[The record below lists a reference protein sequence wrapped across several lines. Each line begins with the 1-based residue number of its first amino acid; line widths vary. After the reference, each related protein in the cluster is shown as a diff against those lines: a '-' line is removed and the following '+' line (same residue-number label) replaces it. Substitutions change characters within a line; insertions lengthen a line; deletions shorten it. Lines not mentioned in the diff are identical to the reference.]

1 MIYKSIAG
9 AFSVILWVLVFLPGL
24 IISSAP
30 YRQQL
35 DSGVFTSKAIF
46 MTLITYTVTNVA
58 ILCCLAGVIGA
69 ATRMIVDAA
78 KHNGQKQKDN
88 FHFAGIM
95 LAGVM
100 RSFLIYL
107 LFISGIYLATNAP
120 FANPTQE
127 QYVRVAG
134 MISLFAFIAGYEPK
148 FFGRIMESF
157 STSMPKSKR

>member
-9 AFSVILWVLVFLPGL
+9 AISVVLWILVFLPAL

-35 DSGVFTSKAIF
+35 ENGVFTTKTIF

-69 ATRMIVDAA
+69 STRMIIDAA
-78 KHNGQKQKDN
+78 KHKGQKQKDSFN
-88 FHFAGIM
+88 FAGIM

-134 MISLFAFIAGYEPK
+134 MISLFAFVAGYEPK

-157 STSMPKSKR
+157 STSTLKSGR